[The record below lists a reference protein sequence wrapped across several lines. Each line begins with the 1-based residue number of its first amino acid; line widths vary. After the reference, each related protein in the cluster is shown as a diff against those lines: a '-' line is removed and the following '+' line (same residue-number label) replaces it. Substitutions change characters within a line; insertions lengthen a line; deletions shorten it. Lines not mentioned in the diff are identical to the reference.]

1 MNSSRICCTR
11 LDEPSGSY
19 ETEKGIW
26 CWYCWWYQWLW
37 SVEQFLK
44 GIRTQKSSECV
55 GSIFFADVGLGRQ
68 QMYNIS
74 IKWRQGFSVCNLT
87 ILLEHSGKHGFQI
100 RKDIQI
106 YHTLL
111 QELQLA
117 HQKWAIK
124 VPQVLHVWLQSLES
138 NRSNSLCWE
147 TRQDLPAV
155 AEQHVFSSEILPSW
169 VQNDEQKQIR
179 MISQLDIVVIPVWLH
194 WQWA

>member
-37 SVEQFLK
+37 LWSVEQFLK

-68 QMYNIS
+68 QMCNIS
-74 IKWRQGFSVCNLT
+74 IKCKQGFSVCNLT

-106 YHTLL
+106 YHMHTPPR
-111 QELQLA
+111 A
-117 HQKWAIK
+117 STSSSK
-124 VPQVLHVWLQSLES
+124 VGYKSPPGFACLI
-138 NRSNSLCWE
+138 
-147 TRQDLPAV
+147 AK
-155 AEQHVFSSEILPSW
+155 FGI
-169 VQNDEQKQIR
+169 KQIE
-179 MISQLDIVVIPVWLH
+179 
-194 WQWA
+194 